1 MRGFNKALQAMPAT
15 VALFMVLK
23 PGWSTLPLAV
33 WFLLALAY
41 EAARLFKAPPAADR
55 MALPPAFR
63 WFAGGSVLMYFL
75 MAVGLSWTENMAAG
89 WFALEVKFSLLLI
102 PLLMLHL
109 WHRQGAKGLNAVP
122 MALVAGLLMFM
133 GWRFLLASV
142 SGDAELWRYD
152 GLAGPFHPTYMGM
165 YLVLMPLLLSEKSK
179 WYNLSLVITG
189 VFVGLLASKAA
200 WIVAGL
206 VWGCLLVM
214 HGKRRSFRA
223 WGIGIA
229 LVGMCLG
236 GWLGDGGRI
245 SEFTGYVSAE
255 LAPTRVNS
263 PGSAADG
270 PQPSQPTAKV
280 GSSAGRMQAWNASL
294 EVLAAVPFG
303 VGTGDVT
310 DALCAVYEQ
319 RGSAYA
325 LERRM
330 NPHSM
335 WLQLAVSHG
344 WMGLVLILVWW
355 GGIAALAYRS
365 QNSLL
370 LMWTAALVLNG
381 TIESLLELQQGVVPI
396 ALLSCVFALRGS
408 LAPADVRT

>member
-1 MRGFNKALQAMPAT
+1 
-15 VALFMVLK
+15 
-23 PGWSTLPLAV
+23 
-33 WFLLALAY
+33 
-41 EAARLFKAPPAADR
+41 
-55 MALPPAFR
+55 LPPAFR

-102 PLLMLHL
+102 PLLMLHH
-109 WHRQGAKGLNAVP
+109 WHRQGKKGLNAVP

-133 GWRFLLASV
+133 GWRFVLASV

-165 YLVLMPLLLSEKSK
+165 YLVLMPLLLSQKSK
-179 WYNLSLVITG
+179 WYNLALVVTG

-214 HGKRRSFRA
+214 HGKRRSFRV
-223 WGIGIA
+223 WGIGMA

-255 LAPTRVNS
+255 LTPTRVDS
-263 PGSAADG
+263 PGSAADS
-270 PQPSQPTAKV
+270 PQLSQPTVKV

-294 EVLAAVPFG
+294 EVLAAAPFG

-310 DALCAVYEQ
+310 DALCAVYGQ

-325 LERRM
+325 LEKRM

-355 GGIAALAYRS
+355 GGTVALAYRS
-365 QNSLL
+365 QNTLL

-396 ALLSCVFALRGS
+396 VLLSCVFALRGA
-408 LAPADVRT
+408 LAPAVVRT

>member
-41 EAARLFKAPPAADR
+41 EVARLFKAPPAADR
-55 MALPPAFR
+55 MALPLAFR

-102 PLLMLHL
+102 PLLMLHH
-109 WHRQGAKGLNAVP
+109 WHRQGAKGLKAVP

-133 GWRFLLASV
+133 GWRFVLASV

-179 WYNLSLVITG
+179 WYNLALVVTG

-214 HGKRRSFRA
+214 HGKRRSFRV
-223 WGIGIA
+223 WGIGMA
-229 LVGMCLG
+229 LVCMCLG
-236 GWLGDGGRI
+236 GWLGDGGRF

-255 LAPTRVNS
+255 LASTQVDN
-263 PGSAADG
+263 PGSEADS

-280 GSSAGRMQAWNASL
+280 GSSAGRMQAWFASL
-294 EVLAAVPFG
+294 EVLAAAPFG

-325 LERRM
+325 LEKRM

-344 WMGLVLILVWW
+344 WMGLVLVLVWW
-355 GGIAALAYRS
+355 GGTAALAYRS
-365 QNSLL
+365 QNTLL

-396 ALLSCVFALRGS
+396 VLLSCVFAFRGS
-408 LAPADVRT
+408 MAPVDVRT